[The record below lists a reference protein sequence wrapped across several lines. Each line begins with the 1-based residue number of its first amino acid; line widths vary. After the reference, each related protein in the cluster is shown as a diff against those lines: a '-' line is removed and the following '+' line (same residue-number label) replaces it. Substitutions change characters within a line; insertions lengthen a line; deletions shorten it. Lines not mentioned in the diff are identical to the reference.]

1 MKIMERE
8 YVETLENLLFGSPLE
23 INERDRLTTFAH
35 KEGGNLSLNE
45 CFEILEYGK
54 ILTPEQRKRME
65 QHEHWLEESY
75 AIEEMDQVCAS
86 WL

>member
-23 INERDRLTTFAH
+23 INERARLTTFAH
-35 KEGGNLSLNE
+35 KEGENLSLNE

-65 QHEHWLEESY
+65 QHEQWLEESY
-75 AIEEMDQVCAS
+75 AIEEMDQVRAS